1 MHDRRFNP
9 SLAHRLDDPAR
20 LLWLPP
26 DEVIAMLRVQPGD
39 LVADIGAGTGYFTL
53 PLAHALGSKGKVW
66 AVDAQTEMLS
76 LLKEKLDLAG
86 VSNVE
91 PVCAEGDRTEIPD
104 AACTLVFLA
113 NVWHEFEDRD
123 AVLREAQRILS
134 PGGRVAILDWR
145 TDVEP
150 VHGPPLAHRIAA
162 ADAVR
167 DMRLAG
173 FEQLASAE
181 VGRYSWVV
189 QGEKVR

>member
-1 MHDRRFNP
+1 MHDRRINP

-39 LVADIGAGTGYFTL
+39 LVADLGAGTGYFTL

-91 PVCAEGDRTEIPD
+91 LVCAEGDRTEIPD

-134 PGGRVAILDWR
+134 TGGRVAILDWR

-167 DMRLAG
+167 DMRHAG

-189 QGEKVR
+189 QGEKVQ